1 MPKSRGRKPKKKRT
15 PASAPKKRL
24 DNFNTTPQEP
34 ALSTQPPHEPPL
46 ATAPR
51 RGTSSTK
58 LAVAHHLRRS
68 ARSGCPVAALGWPRV
83 SQHVRIA
90 RGQLLL
96 GALGTARGSAR
107 DTPQAPTSAALARG
121 VGFVR
126 HVLPQSFQ
134 NPSKRSDL
142 HENYPADVE
151 LTPPTGGP
159 AWRGPSC

>member
-1 MPKSRGRKPKKKRT
+1 LTFRLHPKQLIAFSSKATEILYRG
-15 PASAPKKRL
+15 PAGGG
-24 DNFNTTPQEP
+24 N
-34 ALSTQPPHEPPL
+34 PHL
-46 ATAPR
+46 MRAA
-51 RGTSSTK
+51 
-58 LAVAHHLRRS
+58 AI
-68 ARSGCPVAALGWPRV
+68 SGCSGVAGDV
-83 SQHVRIA
+83 SAAGQIA
-90 RGQLLL
+90 DFTANFQLPL